1 MENGNINMG
10 KLNLYRNISITF
22 VVFAAMILCALF
34 LTFYSQATIIVTP
47 DPQVVNLNFN
57 AEVRTSS
64 TAEEIKK
71 LDAIRGEIS
80 LSEVQ
85 ATGTFDVLSTK
96 AASGSPGNIVGKVR
110 IKNDG
115 KATQTLVRTTQLQ
128 ATDGTIVRTDKQV
141 SVPAGGEIEV
151 DVFPKDQATF
161 SKLPAG
167 KLVIIK
173 LPVATQEFVYGQ
185 ADSELS
191 FKSQEG
197 GEIKFLAESDL
208 NKAKKEIIE
217 KTVAEAISRGGAKN
231 SNIIGE
237 IVSFTL
243 DKKLGDETEKFTM
256 NAKIRLKTI
265 KADQMQL
272 AEAVLKRAKN
282 VNQSGSAANA
292 IDPEKVRYAIV
303 NANSG
308 ESYNIKISYPLT
320 TELAEGSEFLAKDNF
335 TGKTKQEIQ
344 DYAVKTEAIKE
355 IEAVISP
362 YWRKTTPKD
371 ANRIKI
377 IIK

>member
-1 MENGNINMG
+1 MG

-34 LTFYSQATIIVTP
+34 LTFYSQATIIITP

-71 LDAIRGEIS
+71 LDAISGDIS

-96 AASGSPGNIVGKVR
+96 SAAGLQGNIVGKVK

-115 KATQTLVRTTQLQ
+115 KAAQTLVRTTQLQ

-141 SVPAGGEIEV
+141 SIPAGGEIEV
-151 DVFPKDQATF
+151 DVFPKDLATF
-161 SKLPAG
+161 SKLPTG

-191 FKSQEG
+191 FKAQEG
-197 GEIKFLAESDL
+197 GEIKFLAESDIS
-208 NKAKKEIIE
+208 KAKKEIIE

-237 IVSFTL
+237 VASYTL
-243 DKKLGDETEKFTM
+243 DKKLGDETDKFTM
-256 NAKIRLKTI
+256 TAKIRLKTI
-265 KADQMQL
+265 RADSIQL
-272 AEAVLKRAKN
+272 AEAVRKRAQN
-282 VNQSGSAANA
+282 VNQSGSAATA

-303 NANSG
+303 NANSS
-308 ESYNIKISYPLT
+308 ESYNVKVSYPLT
-320 TELAEGSEFLAKDNF
+320 TELAEESEFLAKDNF

-344 DYAVKTEAIKE
+344 DYAVKTDAIKE